1 MNRRRVFQVIAMAAA
16 LAVYLTIVVGG
27 NLTATESGM
36 ACGASWPFCPGGI
49 IPPNLNNAAVAR
61 EFTHRVV
68 AFATSVLIL
77 ATLVLALLWYRRE
90 SRILFLSVASMVLLV
105 AQVLLGKV
113 TVQSALSPDIV
124 TAHLA
129 LGTATFASALVLA
142 VVSLLPPTP
151 KPRPEGAPS

>member
-1 MNRRRVFQVIAMAAA
+1 MNRRRVFQVTALAAA
-16 LAVYLTIVVGG
+16 LAAYLTIVVGG
-27 NLTATESGM
+27 DLTATESGL
-36 ACGASWPFCPGGI
+36 ACGASWPFCPGGV
-49 IPPNLNNAAVAR
+49 IPPNLNNPAVAR

-68 AFATSVLIL
+68 AFTTSLLIL

-105 AQVLLGKV
+105 AQVLLGMA
-113 TVQSALSPDIV
+113 TVQSGLSPDVV

-142 VVSLLPPTP
+142 VVSLMPRSPGPRLEGTP
-151 KPRPEGAPS
+151 S